1 MSEYEY
7 ENEIVNGTIKWKNKE
22 KGSLLLKESP
32 KKFFNCPKDEEIRSK
47 ILKKLEKIEIGDK
60 VELEMSGFLYI
71 DIELIEKG
79 NEPPKIPEERI
90 KDSSGITTTITSST
104 GGFITEKEE
113 ERDYWEKKK
122 LDDREYDKKKFL
134 GMAKLNAMNNAHL
147 LVTCLIENKVFT
159 PIDLEY
165 ARGIVHTEKCRIYK
179 ELTGED
185 WG

>member
-1 MSEYEY
+1 MSEY

-134 GMAKLNAMNNAHL
+134 GMAKLNAMNNSTLMINAM
-147 LVTCLIENKVFT
+147 IESKSIT
-159 PIDLEY
+159 ISDLKEY
-165 ARGIVHTEKCRIYK
+165 QKFRNMEKNDIFRQ
-179 ELTGED
+179 LTGED
-185 WG
+185 WK